1 MDLTE
6 LYQKGENQLRQR
18 DIGIMLDGVETGF
31 GLSHDRKIL
40 DQYSFKQRCIDAV
53 EASTECRVLGVTL
66 ATPVIMSAMTMPISA
81 IVEKGLVKTARGLKS
96 AGSLMWTG
104 TPIPQDLKELAGTG
118 VALAANVKPFQ
129 DRDKM
134 VQGIEEILEAGVH
147 WLGIEIDAGVGT
159 KIRDRLMATG
169 CSPLSS
175 RELSDIRKRVSI
187 PLIFKGVLSGLD
199 AQKCVDAGA
208 DGIIISNH
216 GAHTLDYLAHPLQVM
231 EEVAEA
237 VKGKTVIMIDGGF
250 RRGSDVLKGLAFGA
264 TLVGLGRPI
273 LYGLA
278 AAGQEGVEGVIE
290 GITQELKRI
299 MIMVGAPDPTRV
311 PHDILV
317 RD

>member
-1 MDLTE
+1 MDLTD
-6 LYQKGENQLRQR
+6 LYQKGENQLRKR

-31 GLSHDRKIL
+31 ILTHDRKIL
-40 DQYSFKQRCIDAV
+40 DRYAFKQRCIDAV

-66 ATPVIMSAMTMPISA
+66 STPVIMSAMTMPIPA
-81 IVEKGLVKTARGLKS
+81 IVEKGLLKTARGLKA

-104 TPIPQDLKELAGTG
+104 TPIPQNLKELAATG
-118 VALAANVKPFQ
+118 VTLAANVKPFQ

-134 VQGIEEILEAGVH
+134 VQGIEEILEAGIH

-159 KIRDRLMATG
+159 KIRDRLMASG
-169 CSPLSS
+169 CSPLSYQ
-175 RELSDIRKRVSI
+175 ELLDIRKRVSV

-199 AQKCVDAGA
+199 AKKSIDAGA
-208 DGIIISNH
+208 DGIIVSNH

-231 EEVAEA
+231 EEVVTAA
-237 VKGKTVIMIDGGF
+237 KGKTVIIIDGGF

-264 TLVGLGRPI
+264 NLVGLGRPI

-278 AAGQEGVEGVIE
+278 AEGQEGVKGVIE

-299 MIMVGAPDPTRV
+299 MTMVGAPDPTRATME
-311 PHDILV
+311 ILV